1 MDKNVMV
8 ISDWIMTCA
17 MPSQIFPIRLIRAF
31 HACGWNVMALQSEHE
46 WLPEEERGMYKY
58 PWGDCCTVPSGQVVT
73 ALDQIL
79 EHIPKPDLIIVA
91 NTINQGYY
99 DIGKK
104 YNVPIVPFQSDPY
117 YTGLPNKDQ
126 VEMIFGQ
133 ADACFFNEGQP
144 VNYIKDV
151 APELGEKC
159 HIINHAL
166 DLTVAPTDEELKTIE
181 KEYLASCC
189 AGLEVRRHKQL
200 MGLFYIPTL
209 SFPKE
214 KFAVAGSLDTRFPKN
229 VMADP
234 LCGLNR
240 EEIEKYS
247 DFEFNVEPKSESIE
261 NPVAGSQAGVQ
272 HWNPL
277 TEKYEPWFGGG
288 LSWHGVHRLYAQS
301 FFGVNIYGDYLANSI
316 YADKMFGTKLFEQLG
331 CQTAVISNHI
341 EGLEELVIDGKTGFV
356 VENTKDSVA
365 AMQYAIDS
373 PDEVIK
379 MGKNAR
385 KLILKAHTWNHRV
398 EQIEK
403 IVKGF

>member
-1 MDKNVMV
+1 MNV
-8 ISDWIMTCA
+8 IIASSWCFDIE
-17 MPSQIFPIRLIRAF
+17 MPSQIFPLRLARAF
-31 HACGWNVMALQSEHE
+31 GLEGHRVITIQGEHS
-46 WLPEEERGMYKY
+46 WVPEEKKDFYKA
-58 PWGDCCTVPSGQVVT
+58 PWGEGCTVPSEQVT
-73 ALDQIL
+73 RALDQIL
-79 EHIPKPDLIIVA
+79 KHLPKPDIVIVA
-91 NTINQGYY
+91 NTINQEYY

-104 YNVPIVPFQSDPY
+104 YEVPIVPFQSDPY

-126 VEMIFGQ
+126 LEMIFGQ

-151 APELGEKC
+151 HPELGEKC

-166 DLTVAPTDEELKTIE
+166 DLTIAPTDEELRTIK
-181 KEYLASCC
+181 KEYIASCC

-200 MGLFYIPTL
+200 MRLFYIPTL

-214 KFAVAGSLDTRFPKN
+214 NFAVAGSLDTRFPKN

-234 LCGLNR
+234 LCGLKR

-247 DFEFNVEPKSESIE
+247 DFDFNIEPKSETIE

-331 CQTAVISNHI
+331 CGAAVISNHI
-341 EGLEELVIDGKTGFV
+341 AGLEELVIDGKTGFI
-356 VENTKDSVA
+356 VETAEDAIA
-365 AMQYAIDS
+365 AMQCAVDNPEDI
-373 PDEVIK
+373 IK

-385 KLILKAHTWNHRV
+385 RLILKNHTWNHRV
-398 EQIEK
+398 KQIEK
-403 IVKGF
+403 IMKK